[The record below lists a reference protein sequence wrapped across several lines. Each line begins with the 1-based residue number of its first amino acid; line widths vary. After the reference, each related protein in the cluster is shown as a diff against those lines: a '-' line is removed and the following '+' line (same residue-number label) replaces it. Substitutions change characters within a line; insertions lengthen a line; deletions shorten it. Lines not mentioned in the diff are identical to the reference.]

1 MSVVDLDHLV
11 DRYSEEPWLLDSMLK
26 QILDKEAQEL
36 VFEKLPIRLSELD
49 LFEVKF
55 ALAVF
60 YTFRG
65 FPAPGAPAWS
75 ECTRKAGSRELITA
89 DGVRRIVAYIRRRK
103 REARREAKRVDP
115 SLVRRVDEKFSLAP
129 LKTQLEDLI

>member
-11 DRYSEEPWLLDSMLK
+11 SRYSEEPWLLDSMLK
-26 QILDKEAQEL
+26 QILDREAQRI

-65 FPAPGAPAWS
+65 FPSPGAPSWR
-75 ECTRKAGSRELITA
+75 ECTHRVGGREVITA
-89 DGVRRIVAYIRRRK
+89 NGVKRIIAYIRGR
-103 REARREAKRVDP
+103 RREVKRKAMRID
-115 SLVRRVDEKFSLAP
+115 SSMVRRVDAKFSLAP
-129 LKTQLEDLI
+129 SKIQLED